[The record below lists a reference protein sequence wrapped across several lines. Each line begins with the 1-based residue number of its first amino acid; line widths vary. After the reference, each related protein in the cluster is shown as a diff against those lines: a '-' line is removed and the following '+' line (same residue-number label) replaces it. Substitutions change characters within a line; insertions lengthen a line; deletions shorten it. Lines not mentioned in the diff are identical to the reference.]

1 MLQNMNK
8 EYIVKTLEETNKLA
22 KQIAETLV
30 VGDVITL
37 SGTLGV
43 GKTFFASCLINH
55 ILSKY
60 NLPQQNILSPTFN
73 IVKEYQTQDFSI
85 FHFDLYRLK
94 NKNELY
100 ELDIENCFEN
110 GISIIEWSEIA
121 EDIIYNIKYHIDIK
135 IIQNNFRHYTITQY

>member
-8 EYIVKTLEETNKLA
+8 EYIVKTLEETNELA
-22 KQIAETLV
+22 KQVAEELV
-30 VGDVITL
+30 IGNVITL
-37 SGTLGV
+37 TGTLGA
-43 GKTFFASCLINH
+43 GKTFFTSCLINH
-55 ILSKY
+55 ILSTY

-73 IVKEYQTQDFSI
+73 IVKEYQIQNFSI
-85 FHFDLYRLK
+85 LHFDLSRLK

-110 GISIIEWSEIA
+110 GISIIEWPEIA

>member
-1 MLQNMNK
+1 MLQNVNK
-8 EYIVKTLEETNKLA
+8 EYIVKTLEETNELA
-22 KQIAETLV
+22 KQVAEELV
-30 VGDVITL
+30 IGNVITL
-37 SGTLGV
+37 TGTLGV
-43 GKTFFASCLINH
+43 GKTFFTSCLINH
-55 ILSKY
+55 ILSTY

-73 IVKEYQTQDFSI
+73 IVKEYQIQDFSI

-110 GISIIEWSEIA
+110 GISIIEWPEIA

>member
-1 MLQNMNK
+1 MLQDMNK
-8 EYIVKTLEETNKLA
+8 EYIVKTLEETNELA
-22 KQIAETLV
+22 KQIAEELV
-30 VGDVITL
+30 IGNVITL
-37 SGTLGV
+37 TGTLGV
-43 GKTFFASCLINH
+43 GKTFFTSCLINH
-55 ILSKY
+55 ILLKY

-73 IVKEYQTQDFSI
+73 IVKEYQIQDFSI

-110 GISIIEWSEIA
+110 SISIIEWPEIA

>member
-8 EYIVKTLEETNKLA
+8 EYIVKTLEETNELA
-22 KQIAETLV
+22 KQIAEELV
-30 VGDVITL
+30 IGNVITL
-37 SGTLGV
+37 TGTLGV
-43 GKTFFASCLINH
+43 GKTFFTSCLINH
-55 ILSKY
+55 ILSTY

-73 IVKEYQTQDFSI
+73 IVKEYQIQDFSI

-110 GISIIEWSEIA
+110 GISIIEWPEIA